1 MKVVAWILKMYCN
14 LVETKEA
21 EDNWESF
28 KTFQDE
34 VLEYINKGDGNGS
47 VIRKL

>member
-1 MKVVAWILKMYCN
+1 MKVVIWILKMYCN

-28 KTFQDE
+28 SAYQNF
-34 VLEYINKGDGNGS
+34 VLNKIKEG
-47 VIRKL
+47 

>member
-1 MKVVAWILKMYCN
+1 MKVVTWILKMYCN

-28 KTFQDE
+28 STYQNF
-34 VLEYINKGDGNGS
+34 VLNKIKEG
-47 VIRKL
+47 